1 MGMIVNVFRDGQDSK
16 FDTDSTN
23 GGLSSKFDRIFIEN
37 IEGPF
42 NEGDRGTHRMPF
54 GLHRARL
61 ERGPFAGTVH
71 IVYNLDKANGDV
83 TTFGGN
89 FAYTSDSRFHRAVE
103 EITGNKHS
111 FGPVPIHDRVEY

>member
-1 MGMIVNVFRDGQDSK
+1 MGLMVSVFRDMGMGDCS
-16 FDTDSTN
+16 N

-42 NEGDRGTHRMPF
+42 NEGDSEYHMPF
-54 GLHRARL
+54 KYPRARL

-71 IVYNLDKANGDV
+71 IVFNLDKANGDV